1 MSPKKPAILFLYV
14 VRLVSVD
21 VRSHFLIS
29 AFDQV
34 HTPRLIVNTTA
45 IQSIYPPL
53 PPAVMVNTSPQH
65 TTPSD
70 FPTYI
75 PPLESGDRLTRP
87 EFERRYNAMPN
98 LKKAELIE
106 GVVYVASPLRFE
118 PHAEPHGN
126 LMGWLWSYKVVTP
139 GVRLGDNPTVRLDL
153 DNEPQ
158 PDAILLIDSAC
169 GGQSYLGADGYVEG
183 APELVAEVAASSAT
197 KDLYDKKRAYRR
209 NGIQEYIVWQVFEST
224 VSWFS
229 LQNGEYVALIPD
241 AAGIIQSQVFPGLWL
256 DVSALVTGNMP
267 QVLSVLQQGLSSVEH
282 QAFVQQLND
291 S

>member
-1 MSPKKPAILFLYV
+1 MNLPTLAPAIV
-14 VRLVSVD
+14 
-21 VRSHFLIS
+21 
-29 AFDQV
+29 
-34 HTPRLIVNTTA
+34 
-45 IQSIYPPL
+45 
-53 PPAVMVNTSPQH
+53 VNTSPQNP
-65 TTPSD
+65 TPTHS
-70 FPTYI
+70 PSYI

-106 GVVYVASPLRFE
+106 GVVYVSSPLRFE
-118 PHAEPHGN
+118 PHAEPHAN
-126 LMGWLWSYKVVTP
+126 LMIWLGNYKVATP

-158 PDAILLIDSAC
+158 PDAILLIDAAC
-169 GGQSYLGADGYVEG
+169 GGQSHLGSDGYVEG

-209 NGIQEYIVWQVFEST
+209 NGILEYIVWQVFEQT

-229 LQNGEYVALIPD
+229 LQDGEYVTLTPNAS
-241 AAGIIQSQVFPGLWL
+241 GIIESQIFPGLWL
-256 DVSALVTGNMP
+256 DVSALVNDNMQ
-267 QVLSVLQQGLSSVEH
+267 QVLAVLQTGLNSVEH
-282 QAFVQQLND
+282 QAFVQQLNN